1 MPTPLAQALV
11 SVLAPVVAA
20 AGAELEDVSVKA
32 AGKRSLVRVVVD
44 SADGADDL
52 DLDAVAAVSR
62 AVDEAL
68 EALDEKALPG
78 AYTLEVS
85 TPGVDRPLTQ
95 DRHWRRA
102 VGRLVEVRRD
112 GTADVVGR
120 VRSVAD
126 GVAILEAKE
135 GGEVA
140 VPLADVRKAVVQVEF
155 SRPGEPA
162 GDPS

>member
-1 MPTPLAQALV
+1 MPTPQAQALV

-20 AGAELEDVSVKA
+20 AGAELEDVSVKP
-32 AGKRSLVRVVVD
+32 AGKRSLVRVIVD
-44 SADGADDL
+44 SAGDDDL

-68 EALDEKALPG
+68 EALDEKQLPG

-95 DRHWRRA
+95 ERHWRRA
-102 VGRLVEVRRD
+102 VGRLVDVRRD
-112 GTADVVGR
+112 GVADVVGR
-120 VRSVAD
+120 VRSID
-126 GVAILEAKE
+126 GGAATLEVK
-135 GGEVA
+135 GQDVV

-155 SRPGEPA
+155 SRRDIAEDA
-162 GDPS
+162 

>member
-1 MPTPLAQALV
+1 MPTPQAQALV

-32 AGKRSLVRVVVD
+32 AGKRSLVRVIVD
-44 SADGADDL
+44 SAGDDDL

-68 EALDEKALPG
+68 EALDEKQLPG

-95 DRHWRRA
+95 ERHWRRA
-102 VGRLVEVRRD
+102 VGRLVDVRRD
-112 GTADVVGR
+112 GVADVVGR
-120 VRSVAD
+120 VRSID
-126 GVAILEAKE
+126 GGAATLEVK
-135 GGEVA
+135 GHDVV
-140 VPLADVRKAVVQVEF
+140 VPLVDVRKAVVQVEF
-155 SRPGEPA
+155 SRRDIAEDA
-162 GDPS
+162 

>member
-1 MPTPLAQALV
+1 MPTPQAQALV

-20 AGAELEDVSVKA
+20 AGAELEDVSVKP
-32 AGKRSLVRVVVD
+32 AGKRSLVRVIVD
-44 SADGADDL
+44 SAGDDDL

-68 EALDEKALPG
+68 EALDEKQLPG

-95 DRHWRRA
+95 ERHWRRA
-102 VGRLVEVRRD
+102 VGRLVDVRRD
-112 GTADVVGR
+112 GVADVVGR
-120 VRSVAD
+120 VRSID
-126 GVAILEAKE
+126 GGAATLEVK
-135 GGEVA
+135 GHDVV

-155 SRPGEPA
+155 SRRDIAEDA
-162 GDPS
+162 